1 MLLSLI
7 TPFFLPNLATH
18 GAVDNRG
25 NKDYSYPL
33 EFNPLRQVHST
44 IFHPSS
50 TRSERGSVITTAM
63 PIVIRLIR
71 QLQQT
76 SGSRTNSNPCCQLV
90 NQEVLFG
97 RKYPQLRLCTT
108 AFLPEKSFLISSFE
122 GIDKS
127 VLYPSQGQVLTR
139 YSPVRHWK
147 HHFPFDLHVLSMPPA
162 FILSQDRTLH
172 EIHSC
177 ITYSF
182 LIRRQSGFGI
192 VFPSKDNLYPCAS
205 DY

>member
-63 PIVIRLIR
+63 PIVIR
-71 QLQQT
+71 

-139 YSPVRHWK
+139 YSPVRQALSRE
-147 HHFPFDLHVLSMPPA
+147 PFDQHCL
-162 FILSQDRTLH
+162 
-172 EIHSC
+172 
-177 ITYSF
+177 
-182 LIRRQSGFGI
+182 G
-192 VFPSKDNLYPCAS
+192 
-205 DY
+205 